1 MAETEA
7 GGAVAWRGVTARSPG
22 SAEAA
27 NEEEKR
33 KAGCSYRSL
42 KSECKKPSVIHG
54 STFDYRFF

>member
-1 MAETEA
+1 M
-7 GGAVAWRGVTARSPG
+7 TARAPG

-54 STFDYRFF
+54 SMFDYRFF